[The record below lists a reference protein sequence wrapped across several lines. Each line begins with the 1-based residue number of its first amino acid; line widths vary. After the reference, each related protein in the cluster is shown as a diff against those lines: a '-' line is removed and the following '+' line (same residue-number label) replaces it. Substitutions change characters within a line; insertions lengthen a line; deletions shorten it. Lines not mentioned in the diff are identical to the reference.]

1 MSTVESSLTISDQA
15 DEAVGSIP
23 LNGPTT
29 AGGIDSANIKSYL
42 LSPGKRVVDFGVA
55 IVALVF
61 LLPLFCCVALGIG
74 LTSRGPILYRQTRRG
89 LYGKH
94 FTLYKFRSMYFVDR
108 SNEEFV
114 QATRGDTRVTPLGRV
129 LRATSIDELPQLLNV
144 LKGDMSLIGP
154 RPHPLKLDDK
164 FAPQL
169 KNFSIRL
176 TARPGLS
183 GLAQING
190 ARGET
195 PTIHHMKR
203 RLDFD
208 IQYIKNASPFLDL
221 KIVVQTALIMFFSRD
236 AY

>member
-1 MSTVESSLTISDQA
+1 LAPSWHRFVRLDHDADGISTR
-15 DEAVGSIP
+15 P
-23 LNGPTT
+23 
-29 AGGIDSANIKSYL
+29 
-42 LSPGKRVVDFGVA
+42 
-55 IVALVF
+55 
-61 LLPLFCCVALGIG
+61 IG
-74 LTSRGPILYRQTRRG
+74 DPRKTRR
-89 LYGKH
+89 
-94 FTLYKFRSMYFVDR
+94 S
-108 SNEEFV
+108 
-114 QATRGDTRVTPLGRV
+114 
-129 LRATSIDELPQLLNV
+129 
-144 LKGDMSLIGP
+144 
-154 RPHPLKLDDK
+154 LKLDDK